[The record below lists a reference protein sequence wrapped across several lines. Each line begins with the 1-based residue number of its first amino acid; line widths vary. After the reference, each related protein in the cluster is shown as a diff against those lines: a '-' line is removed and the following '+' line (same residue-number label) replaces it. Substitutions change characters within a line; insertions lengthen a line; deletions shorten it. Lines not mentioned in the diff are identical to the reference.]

1 MILYIFNSFGFDEK
15 KLLKVKV
22 DFSVKI
28 IFYIINNLHKL
39 TIITIYVKI
48 FLEVINVYSISF
60 LNSQEHSLDNMN
72 FSRVVTR
79 LPARELLNL
88 YELGIKKLKE
98 MQDKKVPDKQIDIIA
113 SKIEIIKVEM
123 DVRGINHE
131 NTENP
136 IMLDDK
142 HTENPI
148 MLDDNHNEFP
158 DSQEHSFSNKGFSR
172 VITRLPSRDLSNLYE
187 FGTKKLK
194 DMQDQKAPTAKI
206 EAIKRKIELIEQEI
220 EYRELKSKDTL
231 NPTMTDN
238 NQDIFPE
245 TMGDSQAEVD
255 EER

>member
-1 MILYIFNSFGFDEK
+1 M
-15 KLLKVKV
+15 
-22 DFSVKI
+22 
-28 IFYIINNLHKL
+28 
-39 TIITIYVKI
+39 
-48 FLEVINVYSISF
+48 YSISF

-172 VITRLPSRDLSNLYE
+172 VITRLPSRRLSNLYE

-220 EYRELKSKDTL
+220 EHRELKSEDTL

-245 TMGDSQAEVD
+245 TMEDSQAEVD

>member
-1 MILYIFNSFGFDEK
+1 M
-15 KLLKVKV
+15 
-22 DFSVKI
+22 
-28 IFYIINNLHKL
+28 
-39 TIITIYVKI
+39 
-48 FLEVINVYSISF
+48 YSISF
-60 LNSQEHSLDNMN
+60 LNSQKHSLDNMN

-136 IMLDDK
+136 IMK
-142 HTENPI
+142 N
-148 MLDDNHNEFP
+148 DNHNEFP
-158 DSQEHSFSNKGFSR
+158 DSQEHSFSNMGFSR
-172 VITRLPSRDLSNLYE
+172 VITRLPSRDLSNLYK

-206 EAIKRKIELIEQEI
+206 EAIKRKIKLIEQEI
-220 EYRELKSKDTL
+220 EYRELKSEDTL

-245 TMGDSQAEVD
+245 TMKDSQAEVD

>member
-136 IMLDDK
+136 IMK
-142 HTENPI
+142 N
-148 MLDDNHNEFP
+148 DNHNEFP
-158 DSQEHSFSNKGFSR
+158 DSQEHSFSNMGFSR

-194 DMQDQKAPTAKI
+194 DMQDQKAPIAKI
-206 EAIKRKIELIEQEI
+206 EAIKRKIKLIEQEI
-220 EYRELKSKDTL
+220 KYRELKSEDTL

-245 TMGDSQAEVD
+245 TMKDSQAKVD

>member
-136 IMLDDK
+136 IMLDD
-142 HTENPI
+142 
-148 MLDDNHNEFP
+148 NHNEFP

-172 VITRLPSRDLSNLYE
+172 VITRLPSRRLSNLYE
-187 FGTKKLK
+187 FGNKKLK

-245 TMGDSQAEVD
+245 TMEDSQAEVD

>member
-1 MILYIFNSFGFDEK
+1 M
-15 KLLKVKV
+15 
-22 DFSVKI
+22 
-28 IFYIINNLHKL
+28 

-172 VITRLPSRDLSNLYE
+172 VITRLPSRRLSNLYE

-220 EYRELKSKDTL
+220 EYRELKSEDTL

-245 TMGDSQAEVD
+245 TMEDSQAEVD

>member
-1 MILYIFNSFGFDEK
+1 M
-15 KLLKVKV
+15 
-22 DFSVKI
+22 
-28 IFYIINNLHKL
+28 
-39 TIITIYVKI
+39 
-48 FLEVINVYSISF
+48 YSISF

-123 DVRGINHE
+123 DVRGINHA

-148 MLDDNHNEFP
+148 MKDDNHNEFP
-158 DSQEHSFSNKGFSR
+158 DSQEHSFSNMGFSR
-172 VITRLPSRDLSNLYE
+172 VITRLPSRDLSNLYK

-245 TMGDSQAEVD
+245 TMEDSQAEVD